1 MSKDGQQR
9 QTNEK
14 AYLELPSNCLEF
26 GTGGLYFQVLALLI
40 AWVKRKLLSSLQIQ
54 ERDSRRF

>member
-26 GTGGLYFQVLALLI
+26 GTGGLYLRVLALLI
-40 AWVKRKLLSSLQIQ
+40 ARVKRKSLSSGCQL
-54 ERDSRRF
+54 